1 MKSKK
6 QLVDDYGINLKTV
19 RRTLE
24 ACGLDLQKETYS
36 EEEIHE
42 YFQVARTMIDSGSTY
57 AQVAAHFGVEEPTES
72 PTAAAPA
79 VDIDARLAELLRKKQ
94 TEQVEGLFR
103 AATESAVREVLPHVP
118 QMFFDSVEKLIE
130 SGEFDAVFSSTKELL
145 ATSHLYSS
153 EASYEGETIDVGLP
167 TASDKEEDEDDP
179 EQQWEE
185 FP

>member
-36 EEEIHE
+36 DEEVTER
-42 YFQVARTMIDSGSTY
+42 FAVARTMIDSGSTY
-57 AQVAAHFGVEEPTES
+57 AQVAAHFGVEEPSETP
-72 PTAAAPA
+72 PTAADI
-79 VDIDARLAELLRKKQ
+79 DIDARLAELLRKKQ

-145 ATSHLYSS
+145 ATSHLYSG
-153 EASYEGETIDVGLP
+153 EDYTGETVDLGGLP
-167 TASDKEEDEDDP
+167 TASDNDEDDP

>member
-6 QLVDDYGINLKTV
+6 QLGEEYGLNIKTV

-42 YFQVARTMIDSGSTY
+42 YFQTARTMLDSGSTY
-57 AQVAAHFGVEEPTES
+57 SEVAAHFGVEEPTQ
-72 PTAAAPA
+72 PPPAASAA

-130 SGEFDAVFSSTKELL
+130 SGEFDAVFSSTKEMLG
-145 ATSHLYSS
+145 TSHLYSGK
-153 EASYEGETIDVGLP
+153 AYQGDTVDVGGLP
-167 TASDKEEDEDDP
+167 SSTDSDDDDER
-179 EQQWEE
+179 QWEG
-185 FP
+185 

>member
-6 QLVDDYGINLKTV
+6 QLGDEYGLNIKTV

-24 ACGLDLQKETYS
+24 ACGLDLQKEAYS

-57 AQVAAHFGVEEPTES
+57 SDVAAHFGVEEPPES
-72 PTAAAPA
+72 PTARAAPA

-145 ATSHLYSS
+145 GTSHLYSG
-153 EASYEGETIDVGLP
+153 EDYKGETVDLGGLP
-167 TASDKEEDEDDP
+167 SSTDSDEDE
-179 EQQWEE
+179 ERQWEG
-185 FP
+185 